1 MEYYAAGVLLKPTG
15 LLDIENIYTL
25 YEVLNKQGLYIIGG
39 DFTELNED
47 LITTPAYENSKY
59 EIANKFIK
67 AVCNLPER
75 YQERFPDEFYIFV
88 DKHIINYKSSLFVVK
103 TEKLPI
109 EVQRCNYN
117 IKQLLKVWR
126 R

>member
-47 LITTPAYENSKY
+47 LITTPACKNSKY
-59 EIANKFIK
+59 EIADKFIK
-67 AVCNLPER
+67 AVNNLPEY
-75 YQERFPDEFYIFV
+75 YQDRFPDEFYIFV
-88 DKHIINYKSSLFVVK
+88 DEHIVNTYKSNLHVLKVE
-103 TEKLPI
+103 TLP
-109 EVQRCNYN
+109 
-117 IKQLLKVWR
+117 KQQNSYIRRILKVWR